1 MGYWNPFG
9 WSEDT
14 RRSIQSIVRPVM
26 QVASMAASMGAFK
39 GGGEKGGTTGEAD
52 SDAAPTL
59 PEGVVPG
66 TEGIGITDIG
76 PDGSMTESF
85 MPDSDGSLAMPDG
98 SQLPPSQQYQ
108 TSPTMSVP
116 DQVTQASFDPYATT
130 DPLGS
135 SANRER
141 QYIDLTMDQ
150 GISPQEAWNTTTQN
164 LTDSPS
170 VHTGMGGSGEDIQS
184 LEVIPHTQQPIGGE
198 APALTGDPVSPQPG
212 VKPKPTQQPGEP
224 PATKTPNNE
233 PPKSEGEDGPGPG
246 GKEKGFLEA
255 FNWKNIQEFLASDEG
270 KKWMLSDEG
279 LFGIGQKLTA
289 AAEHGTSTFTALTL
303 KERKKLL
310 DRLKKERAERKE
322 KEKEK
327 EKEKNK

>member
-1 MGYWNPFG
+1 
-9 WSEDT
+9 
-14 RRSIQSIVRPVM
+14 M

-59 PEGVVPG
+59 PEDTPPDTPGIQEWNTDEPIGGPG
-66 TEGIGITDIG
+66 TLT
-76 PDGSMTESF
+76 PDGA
-85 MPDSDGSLAMPDG
+85 DGSLAMPDG

-130 DPLGS
+130 NPLGS

-150 GISPQEAWNTTTQN
+150 GMSPQEAWNTTTQN

-184 LEVIPHTQQPIGGE
+184 LEVIPYTQQPIGGE
-198 APALTGDPVSPQPG
+198 APAPSGDPVSPQTG
-212 VKPKPTQQPGEP
+212 VKLKTTQQPGEP
-224 PATKTPNNE
+224 PATETPNKPE
-233 PPKSEGEDGPGPG
+233 VKPGDGKGRG
-246 GKEKGFLEA
+246 GKEEKWTWDGKA
-255 FNWKNIQEFLASDEG
+255 FNLENIQKFFESPAGREWLLIDPNGFA
-270 KKWMLSDEG
+270 
-279 LFGIGQKLTA
+279 GIGRKLTA
-289 AAEHGTSTFTALTL
+289 AADAGVSGANLLTPE
-303 KERKKLL
+303 ERKKIYA
-310 DRLKKERAERKE
+310 RLKKERAERKK

>member
-1 MGYWNPFG
+1 MAYWNPFG
-9 WSEDT
+9 WSEDE
-14 RRSIQSIVRPVM
+14 RRSIQSVVRPIM
-26 QVASMAASMGAFK
+26 QVASIAGSMGAFK
-39 GGGEKGGTTGEAD
+39 GGGGETGGTIGEAD
-52 SDAAPTL
+52 FDAAPTL

-98 SQLPPSQQYQ
+98 TQLAPKLQASPVMPAPDATIGADGFGNTGVKDWDNQSTALKEAYFKQPAFEAQESILQETKDWDTKHWDPEDTLKQQSERQ
-108 TSPTMSVP
+108 FQDVAQAEGLVVEPLKEKA
-116 DQVTQASFDPYATT
+116 DVTQITP
-130 DPLGS
+130 
-135 SANRER
+135 
-141 QYIDLTMDQ
+141 
-150 GISPQEAWNTTTQN
+150 
-164 LTDSPS
+164 
-170 VHTGMGGSGEDIQS
+170 
-184 LEVIPHTQQPIGGE
+184 QQPKTKTAGTQEIKNT
-198 APALTGDPVSPQPG
+198 A
-212 VKPKPTQQPGEP
+212 PKP
-224 PATKTPNNE
+224 
-233 PPKSEGEDGPGPG
+233 EGENGPGPG

-322 KEKEK
+322 EEKEK